1 MRFQF
6 LLFILIACGA
16 AVAATAAQPAQS
28 QTMASGQ
35 VTFASGGVGEDSL
48 QRMEALSK
56 DFNLKVIFALKAGN
70 YVADVAVVISDAR
83 GAKVLETMSEGPW
96 FLAKL
101 SPGKY
106 QFTATYES
114 ESFTRAT
121 TIPATGQRELIFRWE
136 RAE

>member
-1 MRFQF
+1 MRLRF

-16 AVAATAAQPAQS
+16 AAAAGTAQSAQS
-28 QTMASGQ
+28 QIMTSGQ
-35 VTFASGGVGEDSL
+35 VTFASDGVGEESL
-48 QRMEALSK
+48 RRMEALSK
-56 DFNLKVIFALKAGN
+56 GFNLKVIFALKTGN
-70 YVADVAVVISDAR
+70 YVSDVAVAISDVR
-83 GAKVLETMSEGPW
+83 GAKVLATVSEGPW

-101 SPGKY
+101 PPGKY

-114 ESFTRAT
+114 ESFTRTT

>member
-1 MRFQF
+1 MRLRF
-6 LLFILIACGA
+6 LPFILITCGA
-16 AVAATAAQPAQS
+16 AAAAGIAQS
-28 QTMASGQ
+28 AQNQIMTSGQ

-70 YVADVAVVISDAR
+70 YLADVAVVISDAR
-83 GAKVLETMSEGPW
+83 GAKVLETVSEGPW

-101 SPGKY
+101 PPGKY

>member
-1 MRFQF
+1 MRLRF

-16 AVAATAAQPAQS
+16 AAAAGSAQS
-28 QTMASGQ
+28 AQNEIVTSGQ

-48 QRMEALSK
+48 QRMAALRK

-70 YVADVAVVISDAR
+70 YVSDVAVVISDAR
-83 GAKVLETMSEGPW
+83 GAKVVETVSEGPW
-96 FLAKL
+96 FFAKL
-101 SPGKY
+101 PPGKY

-114 ESFTRAT
+114 ESSTRAT
-121 TIPATGQRELIFRWE
+121 TVPATGQRELIFRWD

>member
-1 MRFQF
+1 MRPQI
-6 LLFILIACGA
+6 LLFVLIACGA
-16 AVAATAAQPAQS
+16 AAPAGTVQSAQNEIM
-28 QTMASGQ
+28 TSGQ

-70 YVADVAVVISDAR
+70 YVSDVAVVISDAR
-83 GAKVLETMSEGPW
+83 GAKVLETVSEGPW

-101 SPGKY
+101 PPGKY

-114 ESFTRAT
+114 ESFTRTT
-121 TIPATGQRELIFRWE
+121 TIPATGQRELIFRWN

>member
-1 MRFQF
+1 MRLQF
-6 LLFILIACGA
+6 LLVLLIVFGA
-16 AVAATAAQPAQS
+16 AAAAGTVQAQS
-28 QTMASGQ
+28 QIMTSGQ

-48 QRMEALSK
+48 QRMQALSK

-70 YVADVAVVISDAR
+70 YVSDVAVAISDAR
-83 GAKVLETMSEGPW
+83 GAKVLETVSEGPW

-101 SPGKY
+101 PPGKY

-114 ESFTRAT
+114 ESLTSTA
-121 TIPATGQRELIFRWE
+121 TIPATGQRELIFRWD

>member
-1 MRFQF
+1 MRPQI
-6 LLFILIACGA
+6 LLFVLIASSA
-16 AVAATAAQPAQS
+16 AIAAGTVQSAQS
-28 QTMASGQ
+28 QSMTSGQ

-48 QRMEALSK
+48 QRMKALSK

-70 YVADVAVVISDAR
+70 YVSDVAVVISDAR
-83 GAKVLETMSEGPW
+83 GAKVLETVSEGPW

-114 ESFTRAT
+114 ESFTRT
-121 TIPATGQRELIFRWE
+121 MTIPASGRRELIFRWD

>member
-1 MRFQF
+1 MRLRF

-16 AVAATAAQPAQS
+16 AAAAGTVQSAQNEIL
-28 QTMASGQ
+28 TSGQ
-35 VTFASGGVGEDSL
+35 VTFASGGVGDDSL
-48 QRMEALSK
+48 RRMEALSK

-83 GAKVLETMSEGPW
+83 GAKVLETVSEGPW

-101 SPGKY
+101 PAGKY

-114 ESFTRAT
+114 ESSTRTT

>member
-1 MRFQF
+1 MRFKI
-6 LLFILIACGA
+6 LLFVLIACGA
-16 AVAATAAQPAQS
+16 AVAAGTAQS
-28 QTMASGQ
+28 AQNQIMTSGQ
-35 VTFASGGVGEDSL
+35 VTFASGGVGDDSL

-70 YVADVAVVISDAR
+70 YVSDVAVVISDVR
-83 GAKVLETMSEGPW
+83 GAKVLETVSEGPW

-101 SPGKY
+101 PPGKY
-106 QFTATYES
+106 QFTATYEN

-121 TIPATGQRELIFRWE
+121 TIPATGQRELILRWD